1 VLRQPV
7 SSHKEEMGEEY
18 DPLNPPKSKRKVR
31 KEGLMAKLDKYLSE
45 YKNILICSVDNV
57 GSHQMQKV
65 RMSLRGKGIVLMGKN
80 TICRKAI
87 REHQDENPALE
98 ALLPFVRGN
107 IGFVF
112 TNGDLNAVRKT
123 ILENKVPAAAKQ
135 GAIAPIDVFV
145 PPGPTGLDPGQTA
158 FFQALNISTKIAR
171 GSIEIINQV
180 HLIKAGEKV
189 SSSHVALLSKLNI
202 SPFFYGIKVSHVFEG
217 GSVYEA
223 SVLDLT
229 KDDLYAKFFAGVR
242 KIAALSLAIGYPTIA
257 SVPHIVGGAFRKLL
271 YIGAASGYEFK
282 EAKAFLEA
290 GPAAAAP
297 AAAAAGGKGKDA
309 APKGGDAAAAKKG
322 GKPPK
327 EEPKEE
333 EVVEEDDGGGMA
345 GLFGG
350 DE

>member
-1 VLRQPV
+1 
-7 SSHKEEMGEEY
+7 MGEEY
-18 DPLNPPKSKRKVR
+18 DPLNPPKSKRTVR
-31 KEGLMAKLDKYLSE
+31 KEGLKAKLDRYLE
-45 YKNILICSVDNV
+45 DYKNVLICNVDNV

-65 RMSLRGKGIVLMGKN
+65 RMSLRGKAVVLMGKN

-87 REHQDENPALE
+87 REHQETNPHLE

-112 TNGDLNAVRKT
+112 TNDDLNTIRK
-123 ILENKVPAAAKQ
+123 IVLENKVPAAAKQ
-135 GAIAPIDVFV
+135 GSLAPIDVFV

-171 GSIEIINQV
+171 GSIEIINTV

-189 SSSHVALLSKLNI
+189 TSSHVALLSKLNI
-202 SPFFYGIKVSHVFEG
+202 NPFFYGIKVSHVFEG
-217 GSVYEA
+217 GSVYDA

-242 KIAALSLAIGYPTIA
+242 KIAALSLAIGYPTLA
-257 SVPHIVGGAFRKLL
+257 SAPHIIGGAFRKLL

-290 GPAAAAP
+290 GPATGGGGGGGAAP
-297 AAAAAGGKGKDA
+297 AEAKAGGGGKGGD
-309 APKGGDAAAAKKG
+309 KGGEAAKKG
-322 GKPPK
+322 GGGKKPEK
-327 EEPKEE
+327 EPEPEPE
-333 EVVEEDDGGGMA
+333 PEDDGGGMA
-345 GLFGG
+345 DLFGG
-350 DE
+350 GDE

>member
-1 VLRQPV
+1 
-7 SSHKEEMGEEY
+7 MGEEY
-18 DPLNPPKSKRKVR
+18 DPLNPPKSKRTVR
-31 KEGLMAKLDKYLSE
+31 KESLKAKLDKYLQE
-45 YKNILICSVDNV
+45 YKNVLICAVDNV

-65 RMSLRGKGIVLMGKN
+65 RMSLRGKAVVLMGKN

-87 REHQDENPALE
+87 REHQEENPTLE

-112 TNGDLNAVRKT
+112 TNDDLNVVRK
-123 ILENKVPAAAKQ
+123 IVLENKVPAAAKQ
-135 GAIAPIDVFV
+135 GSLAPIDVFV

-202 SPFFYGIKVSHVFEG
+202 SPFFYGIKVTHVFEG

-229 KDDLYAKFFAGVR
+229 KEDLYAKFFNGVR

-257 SVPHIVGGAFRKLL
+257 SVPHILGGSFRKLL
-271 YIGAASGYEFK
+271 YIGAAAGYEFK
-282 EAKAFLEA
+282 EAKAFMEA
-290 GPAAAAP
+290 GPAPAAAAP
-297 AAAAAGGKGKDA
+297 AAAAAGGKDAGKDA
-309 APKGGDAAAAKKG
+309 G
-322 GKPPK
+322 GKGKGKKEEPK

-333 EVVEEDDGGGMA
+333 EEEDIGGGMG
-345 GLFGG
+345 GLFG